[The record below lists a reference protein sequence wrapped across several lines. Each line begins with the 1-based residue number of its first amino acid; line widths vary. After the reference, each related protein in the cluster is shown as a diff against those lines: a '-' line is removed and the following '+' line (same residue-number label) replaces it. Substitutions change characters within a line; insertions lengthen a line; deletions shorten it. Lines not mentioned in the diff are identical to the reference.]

1 MDFNL
6 FLQLHL
12 VIILYSEH
20 LNEDRI
26 FFIRMYKINNLFEI
40 ILILLTR
47 LKDLVLLFESYQKF
61 SIFILYEALLQK
73 QV

>member
-12 VIILYSEH
+12 IIIIYSEH
-20 LNEDRI
+20 LNEGKI
-26 FFIRMYKINNLFEI
+26 FSMRMYKINSLFEI

-47 LKDLVLLFESYQKF
+47 LKDLVLLFESCQKF
-61 SIFILYEALLQK
+61 SIFILYEASLQK